1 MDKLFGIHADALR
14 LRGQRAEL
22 LAANI
27 ANAETPN
34 YKARDFNFHEVL
46 QRTAK
51 GYADLRMT
59 NMSHMHGGS
68 GMSPSEKLLYRIPSQ
83 PNVDGNTVDMQIERS
98 EFMQNSI
105 RYQASLRFLNG
116 RIGTL
121 LTAIK
126 GEI

>member
-14 LRGQRAEL
+14 LRSQRAEL

-27 ANAETPN
+27 ANAETPH
-34 YKARDFNFHEVL
+34 YKARDINFHEVL
-46 QRTAK
+46 QRTTK
-51 GYADLRMT
+51 GYADLRVT
-59 NMSHMHGGS
+59 NVRHMHGGS
-68 GMSPSEKLLYRIPSQ
+68 GMRPSEKLQYRIPAQ
-83 PNVDGNTVDMQIERS
+83 PNIDGNTVDMQMERS

-116 RIGTL
+116 RIGGL

-126 GEI
+126 GEF